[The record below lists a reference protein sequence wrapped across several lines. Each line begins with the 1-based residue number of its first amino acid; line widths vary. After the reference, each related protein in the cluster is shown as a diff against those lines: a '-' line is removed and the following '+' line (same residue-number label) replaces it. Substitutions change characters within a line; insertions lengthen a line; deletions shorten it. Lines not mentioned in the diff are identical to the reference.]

1 MQDSVDKA
9 HIDAQKQEELIAEF
23 EPESRYR
30 ALTKKAGIV
39 VLILCLILSLFH
51 IYTAGFG
58 VLQEW
63 KHRAFHLSF
72 VLTLIYLVYNIR
84 KKDVP
89 RRKSLILS
97 AIYGVIS
104 GGLSAILTAGI
115 FEISTQGALVLFLV
129 VGCVMFYFK
138 ERVWLPGRIVP
149 HIDLF
154 ISLGGLFSM
163 VYIGKVALA
172 GYAAVLAKSGMPL
185 IVWASST
192 LGLIVL
198 VLLVQ
203 ALSSIRWIMSGLATF
218 EVHPLKIPY
227 FDIIFA
233 IIAFALSSYI
243 IVDFDQFLLRA
254 GWANKLD
261 LLLGIFAIVLV
272 LEGTRRSIGLP
283 LTLISLLAIIYC
295 YVGPY
300 MAEIPVFSLF
310 AHRGYTV
317 MRIVEHMY
325 TGTEGIYGIPLGV
338 CATYVFHFVLFGLFI
353 SHTGLGQLF
362 IDLAMAIAGGSP
374 GGPAKVSVISSGF
387 LGSISGSS
395 IANTVTTGSFT
406 IPLMKRVGYRPEFA
420 GAVEASAST
429 GGQIMPPIMG
439 AAAFIMA
446 EFLGIPYIKI
456 AFAAVIPAFLHFYA
470 IGVMVHFEA
479 LKQGMKGLP
488 REELPKITKI
498 IKERGIMLLP
508 LFVIVYLLIAGF
520 TPFLAAFWAIIIAC
534 SLGQVS
540 TRMLIFIVP
549 VILSLPSVLTHFSP
563 FHTSFTFLALW
574 LIIMIA
580 GLLWTYLRCRR
591 SDWLIGL
598 IPVVFLLVML
608 IFNVKPFLAALWTNL
623 LVIAMGVCYKDSRM
637 RIPQIVNALEMGTR
651 NALAIGAAVAS
662 VGLIVG
668 TTMLTG
674 LGLKVGQLT
683 IRMADATAA
692 FIAHADV
699 MHLLPVEGT
708 VLFFILVYAAMAC
721 FVLGMGLPTTAQ
733 YIIAAII
740 AAPALLEFGVHPL
753 ISHMFVFFY
762 AILADVTPPVALAAY
777 AASGI
782 SGGEPFKI
790 GTTAFSLSSAAY
802 IVPFIF
808 VYSPIILWLPSLL
821 DPDIPFNF
829 IEFGA
834 VFISIFIGVTSLGS
848 GLRGY
853 LADRSTKLERA
864 MCIIAALLF
873 FNRAITPFVI
883 ASILIM
889 TVYFI
894 QKRRKKMY
902 SVAVSVNTA
911 S

>member
-1 MQDSVDKA
+1 MVEQIKNSADTPRD
-9 HIDAQKQEELIAEF
+9 QEELIAEF
-23 EPESRYR
+23 EPEARYR
-30 ALTKKAGIV
+30 ALTKKAGVV
-39 VLILCLILSLFH
+39 VLVFCLILSLFH

-63 KHRAFHLSF
+63 KHRAFHLTF

-84 KKDVP
+84 KKEMA
-89 RRKSLILS
+89 RKKSLVFS
-97 AIYGVIS
+97 TVYGIIS
-104 GGLSAILTAGI
+104 GGLVAIMTAGI
-115 FEISTQGALVLFLV
+115 FKISLPASIILFLV
-129 VGCVMFYFK
+129 TGSAMFYFK
-138 ERVWLPGRIVP
+138 ERVWLPSRIVP
-149 HIDLF
+149 PVDLV
-154 ISLGGLFSM
+154 ISLGGLLFMGYVVS
-163 VYIGKVALA
+163 VAM
-172 GYAAVLAKSGMPL
+172 GGFAAVRETSGMPL
-185 IVWASST
+185 IVWSATS
-192 LGLIVL
+192 LGLIILVL
-198 VLLVQ
+198 VMQ
-203 ALSSIRWIMSGLATF
+203 ALSSLRWIMAGRTTF
-218 EVHPLKIPY
+218 TVHPLEIPY

-261 LLLGIFAIVLV
+261 LLLGIFAVSLV

-283 LTLISLLAIIYC
+283 LTVISLIAIIYC

-300 MAEIPVFSLF
+300 LVDIPVLSIF

-317 MRIVEHMY
+317 QRIVEHMY

-362 IDLAMAIAGGSP
+362 IDIAMAIAGGSP
-374 GGPAKVSVISSGF
+374 GGPAKVSVIASGF

-406 IPLMKRVGYRPEFA
+406 IPLMKRVGYRSEFA

-456 AFAAVIPAFLHFYA
+456 AFAAVVPAFLHFYA
-470 IGVMVHFEA
+470 VGVMVHFEA
-479 LKQGMKGLP
+479 LKRGMTGLP
-488 REELPKITKI
+488 REELPKIVPI

-508 LFVIVYLLIAGF
+508 LLVIVYLLIAGF

-534 SLGQVS
+534 SLGQV
-540 TRMLIFIVP
+540 THRMLIFLVP
-549 VILSLPSVLTHFSP
+549 VILTLPSVLVHFS
-563 FHTSFTFLALW
+563 FAEASTAMVVLW
-574 LIIMIA
+574 FAIMIA
-580 GLLWTYLRCRR
+580 GLIWTYRRCALV
-591 SDWLIGL
+591 DWLVGL
-598 IPVVFLLVML
+598 VPVAFLVGAMALGM
-608 IFNVKPFLAALWTNL
+608 KPFLAALWTNL
-623 LVIAMGVCYKDSRM
+623 LVIAMGVFYKDSRM

-674 LGLKVGQLT
+674 LGLKVGHLT
-683 IRMADATAA
+683 IRMADATAG
-692 FIAHADV
+692 FVAHADV
-699 MHLLPVEGT
+699 LHLLPVEGT

-777 AASGI
+777 AAAGI

-821 DPDIPFNF
+821 DPEVPFHF
-829 IEFGA
+829 LEFGA
-834 VFISIFIGVTSLGS
+834 VFVSIFIGVTSLGA

-853 LADRSTKLERA
+853 LVAPSTKMEQAL
-864 MCIIAALLF
+864 CLTAALLF
-873 FNRAITPFVI
+873 FTRSIPTFVI
-883 ASILIM
+883 AVLLIA
-889 TVYFI
+889 TVYI
-894 QKRRKKMY
+894 LQKKRKKVY
-902 SVAVSVNTA
+902 KGAVTDST

>member
-1 MQDSVDKA
+1 VEQIKNSTDNVRN
-9 HIDAQKQEELIAEF
+9 QEELIAEF
-23 EPESRYR
+23 EPEARYR
-30 ALTKKAGIV
+30 PLTKKAGAV
-39 VLILCLILSLFH
+39 VLVFCLILSLFH

-63 KHRAFHLSF
+63 KHRAFHLTF

-84 KKDVP
+84 KKEMP
-89 RRKSLILS
+89 RRKSLVFSTL
-97 AIYGVIS
+97 YGIIS
-104 GGLSAILTAGI
+104 GGLVAIMTAGI
-115 FEISTQGALVLFLV
+115 FKISLPAALLLFLV
-129 VGCVMFYFK
+129 VGSAMFYFK
-138 ERVWLPGRIVP
+138 ERVWLPSHIVP
-149 HIDLF
+149 PIDLS
-154 ISLGGLFSM
+154 ISLGGLLFMGYTGS
-163 VYIGKVALA
+163 VAIA
-172 GYAAVLAKSGMPL
+172 GYAAVRETSGIPL
-185 IVWASST
+185 VIWCAST
-192 LGLIVL
+192 LGLITL

-203 ALSSIRWIMSGLATF
+203 ALSSLRWLMAGRRTF
-218 EVHPLKIPY
+218 TVHPLQIPY

-261 LLLGIFAIVLV
+261 LLLGIFAITLV

-283 LTLISLLAIIYC
+283 LTIISLIAIIYC

-300 MAEIPVFSLF
+300 LVDIPVLSIF

-317 MRIVEHMY
+317 QRIVEHMY

-362 IDLAMAIAGGSP
+362 IDIAMAIAGGSP
-374 GGPAKVSVISSGF
+374 GGPAKVSVIASGF

-420 GAVEASAST
+420 GAVEASSST

-456 AFAAVIPAFLHFYA
+456 AFAAVVPAFLHFYA
-470 IGVMVHFEA
+470 VGVMVHFEA
-479 LKQGMKGLP
+479 LKQGMTGLP
-488 REELPKITKI
+488 REELPRIVPI

-508 LFVIVYLLIAGF
+508 LLVIVYLLIAGF

-534 SLGQVS
+534 SLGQV
-540 TRMLIFIVP
+540 THRTLIFFVP
-549 VILSLPSVLTHFSP
+549 VLMSLPSVLLHFSFSQATP
-563 FHTSFTFLALW
+563 GLLVLW
-574 LIIMIA
+574 FAVMVA
-580 GLLWTYLRCRR
+580 GLAWTYRRC
-591 SDWLIGL
+591 SVKDWLLGL
-598 IPVVFLLVML
+598 IPLVLLVALLAFDM
-608 IFNVKPFLAALWTNL
+608 KPFLAALWTNL
-623 LVIAMGVCYKDSRM
+623 LVIAIGVFYKDSRM
-637 RIPQIVNALEMGTR
+637 RMPQIINALEMGTR

-674 LGLKVGQLT
+674 LGLKVGHLT
-683 IRMADATAA
+683 IRMADATAG
-692 FIAHADV
+692 FVTHADIF
-699 MHLLPVEGT
+699 HLLPVEGT

-777 AASGI
+777 AAAGI

-821 DPDIPFNF
+821 NPQVPF
-829 IEFGA
+829 EFLQFSA
-834 VFISIFIGVTSLGS
+834 VFISIFIGVTSLGA

-853 LADRSTKLERA
+853 LVARSTKMEQAL
-864 MCIIAALLF
+864 CLTAALLF
-873 FNRAITPFVI
+873 FTRSITTFVI
-883 ASILIM
+883 AVLLM
-889 TVYFI
+889 TTVYI
-894 QKRRKKMY
+894 LQKKRKKVY
-902 SVAVSVNTA
+902 KGAGADSAT
-911 S
+911 